1 MMIFKCKKFGG
12 KVLPNTLY
20 AVYYSDEDHTIPF
33 VEKQNGVDE
42 DYVNVRFALE
52 KGQYGIFA
60 NEYHPGHVADA
71 KKADLLLFV
80 VDEPKRLCSSWI
92 LDIKV
97 TVGGKDVISHL
108 IEQWKASYKHKST
121 FSIYLDGFAE
131 TGVIGVITRDYQ
143 KDRIEAMVEEM
154 RKEIASLTETLE
166 VMPNSSIKMT
176 QQRNL
181 LKTKL
186 EYQLFDKF
194 KDGYVT
200 IADHDYPVAIYQ
212 LKGDA
217 VPYCCDM
224 EVKI

>member
-1 MMIFKCKKFGG
+1 MIFKCKKFAG

-20 AVYYSDEDHTIPF
+20 AVYYNDEEHTIPF

-42 DYVNVRFALE
+42 DYVNVRFTLE
-52 KGQYGIFA
+52 RGQYGIFA

-80 VDEPKRLCSSWI
+80 VDEPQKLCSSWI

-108 IEQWKASYKHKST
+108 IEQWQASYKHKST

-143 KDRIEAMVEEM
+143 KDRIEA
-154 RKEIASLTETLE
+154 
-166 VMPNSSIKMT
+166 MPNSSIKMT

-212 LKGDA
+212 LKGNA
-217 VPYCCDM
+217 VPYSCDM

>member
-1 MMIFKCKKFGG
+1 M
-12 KVLPNTLY
+12 
-20 AVYYSDEDHTIPF
+20 
-33 VEKQNGVDE
+33 
-42 DYVNVRFALE
+42 
-52 KGQYGIFA
+52 
-60 NEYHPGHVADA
+60 
-71 KKADLLLFV
+71 
-80 VDEPKRLCSSWI
+80 
-92 LDIKV
+92 
-97 TVGGKDVISHL
+97 ISHL

-166 VMPNSSIKMT
+166 VMPNSSIKIT

>member
-1 MMIFKCKKFGG
+1 MIFKCKKFAG

-20 AVYYSDEDHTIPF
+20 AVYYNDEEHTIPF

-42 DYVNVRFALE
+42 DYVNVRFTLE
-52 KGQYGIFA
+52 RGQYGIFA

-80 VDEPKRLCSSWI
+80 VDEPQKLCSSWI

-108 IEQWKASYKHKST
+108 IEQWQASYKHKST

-131 TGVIGVITRDYQ
+131 TGV
-143 KDRIEAMVEEM
+143 MVEKM

-212 LKGDA
+212 LKGNA
-217 VPYCCDM
+217 VPYSCDM

>member
-1 MMIFKCKKFGG
+1 M
-12 KVLPNTLY
+12 
-20 AVYYSDEDHTIPF
+20 
-33 VEKQNGVDE
+33 VEK
-42 DYVNVRFALE
+42 
-52 KGQYGIFA
+52 
-60 NEYHPGHVADA
+60 
-71 KKADLLLFV
+71 
-80 VDEPKRLCSSWI
+80 
-92 LDIKV
+92 
-97 TVGGKDVISHL
+97 
-108 IEQWKASYKHKST
+108 
-121 FSIYLDGFAE
+121 
-131 TGVIGVITRDYQ
+131 
-143 KDRIEAMVEEM
+143 M

-212 LKGDA
+212 LKGNA
-217 VPYCCDM
+217 VPYSCDM